1 MANFS
6 DEQVML
12 CLAAL
17 CYRGFSSSTVGRF
30 HVDAVGRAIA
40 RGLDTLAP
48 LEREWELVWGPAA
61 YRSPFSLLD
70 DELMYVVRRRRAPAR
85 YVVAI
90 RGTNPVSAFD
100 WLFGDF
106 WACQVMQWPFTTE
119 PTAVSLSSALGLAV
133 LQRLRS
139 ERLDGA
145 SGGPLGAILKHAA
158 ALSEMAKGH

>member
-1 MANFS
+1 MRHGELQRRAGHA
-6 DEQVML
+6 VPRG
-12 CLAAL
+12 AL
-17 CYRGFSSSTVGRF
+17 LSGIQQQHGRPLSRRR
-30 HVDAVGRAIA
+30 GRARHRA
-40 RGLDTLAP
+40 R
-48 LEREWELVWGPAA
+48 
-61 YRSPFSLLD
+61 
-70 DELMYVVRRRRAPAR
+70 AR

-119 PTAVSLSSALGLAV
+119 PAAVSLSSALGLAV

-145 SGGPLGAILKHAA
+145 SGGPLGAIVKHAA